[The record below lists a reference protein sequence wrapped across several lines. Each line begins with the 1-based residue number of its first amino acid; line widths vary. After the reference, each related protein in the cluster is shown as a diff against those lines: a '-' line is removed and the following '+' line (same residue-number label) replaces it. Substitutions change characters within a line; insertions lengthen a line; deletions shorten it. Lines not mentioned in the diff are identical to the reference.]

1 MGEEPRRKGGLMYI
15 LIRKY
20 TKVRSV
26 ADAARRAKSGVG
38 QILRESRG
46 FKSYYV
52 LDGGEGVGVAVMI
65 FEDRECANAA
75 NDKVMEFVQ
84 ASMHD
89 LDLGDPE
96 IIAGEVLVNI
106 ESAA

>member
-1 MGEEPRRKGGLMYI
+1 MDGLMYMF
-15 LIRKY
+15 IRKY

-26 ADAARRAKSGVG
+26 ADAARRAKSGIG
-38 QILRESRG
+38 QILKNCTDLR
-46 FKSYYV
+46 SYYV

-65 FEDRECANAA
+65 FDDRESANAA

-84 ASMHD
+84 ASLHD

-106 ESAA
+106 ESDA

>member
-1 MGEEPRRKGGLMYI
+1 MYMFV
-15 LIRKY
+15 RKY

-26 ADAARRAKSGVG
+26 ADAARRAKSGIG
-38 QILRESRG
+38 QILRELDG
-46 FKSYYV
+46 FQSYYV

-65 FEDRECANAA
+65 FRDRKSANAA

-84 ASMHD
+84 ASLHD

-96 IIAGEVLVNI
+96 IVAGEVLVNI
-106 ESAA
+106 EFDA